1 MLETI
6 LEYGQMVSL
15 FAVFI
20 ILEGVISAKTISPW
34 PGLVFAFGMVA
45 FSALIGVAF
54 HDIHFFGF
62 MLVPTA
68 LCFVAYFFTRWNRR
82 KNIKKGLHYNE
93 DGLIEEEMKDMERN

>member
-45 FSALIGVAF
+45 LSALIGFIF

-62 MLVPTA
+62 MMVPTA